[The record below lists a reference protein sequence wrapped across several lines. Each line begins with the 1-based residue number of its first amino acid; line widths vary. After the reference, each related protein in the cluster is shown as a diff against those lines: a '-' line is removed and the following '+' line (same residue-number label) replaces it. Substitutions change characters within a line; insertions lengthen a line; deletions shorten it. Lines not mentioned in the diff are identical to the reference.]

1 MKLTA
6 IVDTD
11 DKTSVMLKNSLLFE
25 AEKQAHKK
33 TALKLDTATKHL
45 CKFLD
50 EFEGKGD
57 FVTFDRKKT
66 ENTERDKQ
74 SITVY
79 INDRMRA
86 VIRKYG
92 NKSLDPESYVFPILR
107 PGMSSKQRK
116 STIRE
121 YIKDTNELLAIAQS
135 EINKDRKEKEK
146 LTVKLTTGTARYTTA
161 TLLKKHGIDLS
172 TIAKAL
178 GHGSEATT
186 EHYTEEGRETTILI
200 SKALSL

>member
-1 MKLTA
+1 MADVAYLQFKD
-6 IVDTD
+6 I
-11 DKTSVMLKNSLLFE
+11 E
-25 AEKQAHKK
+25 
-33 TALKLDTATKHL
+33 
-45 CKFLD
+45 
-50 EFEGKGD
+50 GD